1 MTTELA
7 RRSDRDILEYLGL
20 PPNSV
25 NARATV
31 LVCKRYG
38 LDPLLGHLE
47 IVKNKIYITRDGM
60 LHVAHQS
67 GQFDGLVVDEE
78 RRNSTDDGWTARVS
92 AWRKDMG
99 HPFTYGAQC
108 KDSEEKDD
116 PQAMALARA
125 ERRALRRAF
134 DIPAYG
140 NDSDDGPEPEIPEEH
155 RMLDARGAQDHY
167 TCTCGEVFT
176 TIAGFHAHKTPGPA
190 SEELPVPDATL
201 PPAKASAGPGR
212 TYKSRKQRPVETGP
226 PLDYYDQLP
235 EARGL
240 K

>member
-1 MTTELA
+1 MTTDLA

-67 GQFDGLVVDEE
+67 GQLNGIVVDEE
-78 RRNSTDDGWTARVS
+78 RRNTTDDGWTAYVS
-92 AWRKDMG
+92 VHRRDMDY
-99 HPFTYGAQC
+99 PFRYGGQC
-108 KDSEEKDD
+108 KDNEQKDD

-134 DIPAYG
+134 DIPAY
-140 NDSDDGPEPEIPEEH
+140 DDGDEPLETGHEEH
-155 RMLDARGAQDHY
+155 IMLPAHGAQDHY
-167 TCTCGEVFT
+167 ACSCGQVFST
-176 TIAGFHAHKTPGPA
+176 MAGFHAHKNPGPA
-190 SEELPVPDATL
+190 PTPPPTAAVPTGAAG
-201 PPAKASAGPGR
+201 PPQPAPAGPGPKPKTKHTNR
-212 TYKSRKQRPVETGP
+212 ERVP
-226 PLDYYDQLP
+226 DYVYDQLP
-235 EARGL
+235 ESQGF
-240 K
+240 